1 MRFMFDK
8 KWMVCALMLISGF
21 VAPAQ
26 TEKDSKTLQSEAES
40 KLQKE
45 NYEEALELY
54 QQLVATNPKS
64 ETFNYNLAVCYLN
77 TNINKAKAVPYL
89 EIVSRM
95 ENHNPNAD
103 FLLGRA
109 YQYANRFDDAV
120 DAFGKFKKN
129 KKGSEKN
136 LQDVDLMITHC
147 MNAKELIKF
156 PVNVTFQ
163 NLGSAINSEF
173 SDYYPFVTENE
184 GFVAF
189 NSKRPMDKK
198 AERLPN
204 GQYSNSIYIS
214 KVINGEFTEADI
226 IGDPICKG
234 NSGEEVIGMNTKGDV
249 LLIYKTDFKGTGKI
263 YMTQVQKNGD
273 FSKLV
278 ALPSPINATGD
289 EIAACINS
297 DASIIYFSSNRKGGF
312 GGTDIYEVRR
322 LPNGKWSEARNMGSF
337 INTPQDED
345 FPNLSPNGKTL
356 FFSSKGHSS
365 MGGYDIFKAT
375 LNEDN
380 QQFENVK
387 NIGYPVNT
395 SYDDY
400 NFRISKNGRYGYLAS
415 VRGNGKGDMDIY
427 RVIFNEQENDY
438 TTIIGEIAASNKS
451 DAIDFKDVFITVNNQ
466 ASNELVG
473 NYLANPENGRFIV
486 ILPPGKYSLQVEAAG
501 YKEKIIPLDI
511 MDKISYQPE
520 LNLKVELSK

>member
-1 MRFMFDK
+1 
-8 KWMVCALMLISGF
+8 MLGKYLYCLIFCLF
-21 VAPAQ
+21 VATVSISQ
-26 TEKDSKTLQSEAES
+26 NEKDTKTLSAQAES

-54 QQLVATNPKS
+54 QQLVATNPKN
-64 ETFNYNLAVCYLN
+64 ELFNYNLAVCYLN

-109 YQYANRFDDAV
+109 YQYANRFDDAI
-120 DAFGKFKKN
+120 DAFEKFKKN
-129 KKGSEKN
+129 KKGSEDNQRN
-136 LQDVDLMITHC
+136 LDLVITHC
-147 MNAKELIKF
+147 MNAKEVMKF

-173 SDYYPFVTENE
+173 SDYYPFITENE

-198 AERLPN
+198 VERLEN
-204 GQYSNSIYIS
+204 GQYPNSIYIS
-214 KVINGEFTEADI
+214 KVINGEFTEADV
-226 IGDPICKG
+226 IGEPICKG
-234 NSGEEVIGMNTKGDV
+234 NSGEEIIGMNTKGDV
-249 LLIYKTDFKGTGKI
+249 LLIYKTDFKGAGKM

-273 FSKLV
+273 FSKLI
-278 ALPSPINATGD
+278 ALPPSVNATGE

-322 LPNGKWSEARNMGSF
+322 LPNNKWSEARNLGSV
-337 INTPQDED
+337 INTAQDED
-345 FPNLSPNGKTL
+345 FPNLSPSGKVL
-356 FFSSKGHSS
+356 YFSSKGHSS
-365 MGGYDIFKAT
+365 MGGYDIFKT
-375 LNEDN
+375 NLNEET

-387 NIGYPVNT
+387 NIGYPINT
-395 SYDDY
+395 TYDDY
-400 NFRISKNGRYGYLAS
+400 NFRISKNGRYGYIAS

-427 RVIFNEQENDY
+427 RVVFNEQENDY
-438 TTIIGEIAASNKS
+438 TVIIGEITVATKT
-451 DAIDFKDVFITVNNQ
+451 DVIDYKDVFITVNNQ
-466 ASNELVG
+466 ATNELVG

-486 ILPPGKYSLQVEAAG
+486 ILPPGKYSFQAEAAG
-501 YKEKIIPLDI
+501 FKEKIIQLDI

-520 LNLKVELSK
+520 INLKVELSK